1 MADKEEKGLVQELQN
16 IHLAIAQ
23 LRIALDDIK
32 KNFALFDSEQVAF
45 KKAKYRND
53 AEKNTDDFLRRLLSV
68 FLTYQS
74 VNEELTNL
82 VNEMVEF
89 VNAKTEFKLTDKVQD
104 LRNLLKNNMGYA
116 RYFEK
121 IYRNFGLMAIE
132 EIPEEVPAQPQEAA
146 APAEEPPV
154 AAAEPAYAPA
164 GAKAAPEAV
173 HREVFQSFKIKCEDI
188 NDTSR
193 FTRLIGK
200 VYKDC
205 CEKYNVFIPKEV
217 NGEWIKARRA
227 SDILPYIAHEMEN
240 AAKNRDGFVRFQIM
254 KENSDYTVS
263 IEYAGT

>member
-1 MADKEEKGLVQELQN
+1 MAEKEEKGLVQELQN

-23 LRIALDDIK
+23 LRIALDDLK
-32 KNFALFDSEQVAF
+32 KNFTLFDAEQVAF

-68 FLTYQS
+68 FLTYQV
-74 VNEELTNL
+74 VNEDLTNL

-89 VNAKTEFKLTDKVQD
+89 VNAKTEFKLTDKIQD
-104 LRNLLKNNMGYA
+104 LRTLLKNNMGYA

-132 EIPEEVPAQPQEAA
+132 EIPEEVLSQPQATVAPLVQPPPLPEQPPAA
-146 APAEEPPV
+146 APPGESGPQ
-154 AAAEPAYAPA
+154 
-164 GAKAAPEAV
+164 
-173 HREVFQSFKIKCEDI
+173 REVFQSFKIKCEDI

-227 SDILPYIAHEMEN
+227 SDILPFIAHEMEN
-240 AAKNRDGFVRFQIM
+240 AAKNRDGFVRFQIL

-263 IEYAGT
+263 IEYAGK